1 MRSRS
6 DVLAVAAAFGVAAI
20 ASTAGVAASTG
31 VAVAVA
37 VAVAVTAVT
46 AVYLEQFAGA
56 VVGLAAAAVV
66 ILGRRI
72 AGSWDDDAFWLALV
86 QTLALV
92 GTGIA
97 AGRAGVALRRG
108 PTGPARDALL
118 PEPVFGSLGLLD
130 ADIALERLE
139 EEVDRAQA
147 HARPLSLVVIDV
159 HQLDPRTA
167 PEVRHGGLRAVSRI
181 FESRI
186 GHRDV
191 PFALAEDRLAAILPE
206 TSAGEAWDRIGMVL
220 EAVAGGTFSVRAED
234 IDRSLADTVELAV
247 GLAESGPGIVG
258 ADALLDA
265 ATAALPPHVHRD
277 SGDLT

>member
-6 DVLAVAAAFGVAAI
+6 DVLAVAAAFGVAAL

-31 VAVAVA
+31 VAVGVA
-37 VAVAVTAVT
+37 SAVAVTAVV
-46 AVYLEQFAGA
+46 ALFLEQFGGA
-56 VVGLAAAAVV
+56 VVGLAAAAAV

-72 AGSWDDDAFWLALV
+72 SGSWDDDAFWLALM
-86 QTLALV
+86 QTFALV
-92 GTGIA
+92 ATGIA
-97 AGRAGVALRRG
+97 AGRAGVALRRT
-108 PTGPARDALL
+108 PTDPSRDALL

-147 HARPLSLVVIDV
+147 HGRPLSLVVVEV
-159 HQLDPRTA
+159 HQLDPRSA
-167 PEVRHGGLRAVSRI
+167 PEVRHSGLRAVSRI

-206 TSAGEAWDRIGMVL
+206 TPAGDAWDRIGMVL
-220 EAVAGGTFSVRAED
+220 EAVAGGTFSVRGED
-234 IDRSLADTVELAV
+234 VDRSLADTVELAV
-247 GLAESGPGIVG
+247 GLAESGPGIMG

-265 ATAALPPHVHRD
+265 ATAALPSRLHHD
-277 SGDLT
+277 SSDPT

>member
-6 DVLAVAAAFGVAAI
+6 DVAAVAAAFVIALI

-31 VAVAVA
+31 VAVGVA
-37 VAVAVTAVT
+37 AAVAVTAVI
-46 AVYLEQFAGA
+46 ALFLEQFAGA

-72 AGSWDDDAFWLALV
+72 TGSWDDDAFLLALV

-92 GTGIA
+92 ATGIA
-97 AGRAGVALRRG
+97 AGRAGVALRRAAPDRSG
-108 PTGPARDALL
+108 DALL

-147 HARPLSLVVIDV
+147 HGRPLSLVVIDV
-159 HQLDPRTA
+159 HQLDPKSA
-167 PEVRHGGLRAVSRI
+167 PDVRHSACRGVSRI

-191 PFALAEDRLAAILPE
+191 PFALSEDRLAAILPE
-206 TSAGEAWDRIGMVL
+206 TTAGEAWERVGMVL
-220 EAVAGGTFSVRAED
+220 EAVASGTFTVRGEGEERA
-234 IDRSLADTVELAV
+234 LADTVELAV
-247 GLAESGPGIVG
+247 GLAESGPGVVG

-265 ATAALPPHVHRD
+265 ATTALPPHVHRG